1 MLTQFR
7 DRKEAGK
14 LLAAELAAYAN
25 KQDVIVLALPRGGVP
40 VGFEIAQ
47 ALHVPLDVIV
57 VRKLGVPGQEELA
70 MGAIATGGIC
80 ILNKDVVQFLNI
92 PDEVIDEITAQ
103 ELQELERREHLF
115 RGERPAYDVGGR
127 TVILVDDGIAT
138 GATMHAAV
146 AAIKQRQPT
155 RIIIAVPTAAP
166 STCDEF
172 AAEVDELVCVI
183 RPEPFIAVG
192 YWYRQFSQTSDE
204 EVRSLLER
212 ANQGTSTIPRRPQ
225 NTPTTWNREKKTSK
239 DTSQA
244 EHMNTV

>member
-1 MLTQFR
+1 MMLTQFH

-14 LLAAELAAYAN
+14 LLAAMLTTYAN

-70 MGAIATGGIC
+70 MGAIAAGGVR
-80 ILNKDVVQFLNI
+80 ILNNDVVQFLDI
-92 PDEVIDEITAQ
+92 PDELIDKIAANEQ
-103 ELQELERREHLF
+103 QELERRELLY
-115 RGERPAYDVGGR
+115 RGDRTAYDIRGR

-146 AAIKQRQPT
+146 AAIKQRKPSG
-155 RIIIAVPTAAP
+155 IIIAVPTAAP

-172 AAEVDELVCVI
+172 ALEVDELVCII
-183 RPEPFIAVG
+183 RPEPFISVS
-192 YWYRQFSQTSDE
+192 YWYKQFSQTSDA
-204 EVRSLLER
+204 EVRRLLER
-212 ANQGTSTIPRRPQ
+212 ANHVTLTIPSRP
-225 NTPTTWNREKKTSK
+225 
-239 DTSQA
+239 
-244 EHMNTV
+244 

>member
-1 MLTQFR
+1 MFTQFN

-14 LLAAELAAYAN
+14 LLAAQLDTYAN
-25 KQDVIVLALPRGGVP
+25 QQDVIVLALPRGGVP

-47 ALHVPLDVIV
+47 ALHAPLDVIV

-70 MGAIATGGIC
+70 MGAIATGGVR
-80 ILNKDVVQFLNI
+80 ILNNDVVQFLDI
-92 PDEVIDEITAQ
+92 PNEMIDKIAANEQ
-103 ELQELERREHLF
+103 QELERRERLY
-115 RGERPAYDVGGR
+115 RGDHPAYDVHGR

-155 RIIIAVPTAAP
+155 HIIIAVPTAAP

-204 EVRSLLER
+204 EVRSLLEQ
-212 ANQGTSTIPRRPQ
+212 ANHGFPTIVRKPRR
-225 NTPTTWNREKKTSK
+225 TTLVANPEKKRSSATPGVK
-239 DTSQA
+239 QVK
-244 EHMNTV
+244 TV

>member
-1 MLTQFR
+1 M
-7 DRKEAGK
+7 E
-14 LLAAELAAYAN
+14 
-25 KQDVIVLALPRGGVP
+25 
-40 VGFEIAQ
+40 
-47 ALHVPLDVIV
+47 
-57 VRKLGVPGQEELA
+57 
-70 MGAIATGGIC
+70 AIATGGIC

-92 PDEVIDEITAQ
+92 PDEVIDDITAQ
-103 ELQELERREHLF
+103 ELQELERREHLY

>member
-14 LLAAELAAYAN
+14 LLAAQLAAYAN
-25 KQDVIVLALPRGGVP
+25 QQDVIVLALPRGGVP

-92 PDEVIDEITAQ
+92 PDEVIDDITAQ

>member
-1 MLTQFR
+1 MQSPIGLAKMLTQFH
-7 DRKEAGK
+7 DRKEAGN
-14 LLAAELAAYAN
+14 LLAAQLAAYAN
-25 KQDVIVLALPRGGVP
+25 QQDVIVLALPRGGVP

-115 RGERPAYDVGGR
+115 RG
-127 TVILVDDGIAT
+127 
-138 GATMHAAV
+138 
-146 AAIKQRQPT
+146 QPP

>member
-14 LLAAELAAYAN
+14 LLAAQLAAYAN
-25 KQDVIVLALPRGGVP
+25 QQDLIVLALPRGGVP

-47 ALHVPLDVIV
+47 ALHAPLDVIV

-70 MGAIATGGIC
+70 MGAIATSGIR

-115 RGERPAYDVGGR
+115 RGERPAYDVCGR

-204 EVRSLLER
+204 EVRSLLEQ
-212 ANQGTSTIPRRPQ
+212 ANQRTSIIPRRPR
-225 NTPTTWNREKKTSK
+225 NTPTTWNRKKKTSK

>member
-7 DRKEAGK
+7 DRPEAGK
-14 LLAAELAAYAN
+14 LLAEQLTAYAN
-25 KQDVIVLALPRGGVP
+25 RHDVLVLALPRGGVP
-40 VGFEIAQ
+40 VGFEVAR
-47 ALHVPLDVIV
+47 ALRAPLDVII

-70 MGAIATGGIC
+70 MGAIATGGVR
-80 ILNKDVVQFLNI
+80 ILNTDVVQFLDI
-92 PDEVIDEITAQ
+92 PDEVINKIAAREQ
-103 ELQELERREHLF
+103 QELERRELLY
-115 RGERPAYDVGGR
+115 RGDRPAYEVSGR

-146 AAIKQRQPT
+146 AALKQRQPA

-204 EVRSLLER
+204 EVRSLLEQANHELLAIQQKPKRTPGTGTPQKKR
-212 ANQGTSTIPRRPQ
+212 ARA
-225 NTPTTWNREKKTSK
+225 TTQVKQVK
-239 DTSQA
+239 A
-244 EHMNTV
+244 V

>member
-1 MLTQFR
+1 MSTQFH
-7 DRKEAGK
+7 DRKEAGN
-14 LLAAELAAYAN
+14 LLAAKLTAYAN
-25 KQDVIVLALPRGGVP
+25 QQDVIVLALPRGGVP

-70 MGAIATGGIC
+70 MGAIATGGIR

-92 PDEVIDEITAQ
+92 PDEVIDNVTAH
-103 ELQELERREHLF
+103 ELQELERREHRY
-115 RGERPAYDVGGR
+115 RGERPAYDISGR
-127 TVILVDDGIAT
+127 TIILVDDGIAT

-155 RIIIAVPTAAP
+155 CIIIAVPTAAP

-172 AAEVDELVCVI
+172 AMEVDELVCVI

-204 EVRSLLER
+204 EVHHLLEQ
-212 ANQGTSTIPRRPQ
+212 ANQRTSTIPR
-225 NTPTTWNREKKTSK
+225 NTPTTWNRKKKTSK

-244 EHMNTV
+244 EHLNTV

>member
-14 LLAAELAAYAN
+14 LLAAQLAAYAN
-25 KQDVIVLALPRGGVP
+25 QQDLIVLALPRGGVP

-47 ALHVPLDVIV
+47 ALHAPLDVIV

-70 MGAIATGGIC
+70 MGAIATSGIR

-92 PDEVIDEITAQ
+92 PDEVVDHVTAQ
-103 ELQELERREHLF
+103 ELKELERRERLY

-127 TVILVDDGIAT
+127 TIILVDDGIAT

-155 RIIIAVPTAAP
+155 CIIIAVPTAAP

-172 AAEVDELVCVI
+172 AMEVDELVCVI

-204 EVRSLLER
+204 EVHHLLEQ
-212 ANQGTSTIPRRPQ
+212 ANQRTSTIPR
-225 NTPTTWNREKKTSK
+225 NTPTTWNRKKKTSK

-244 EHMNTV
+244 EHLNTV